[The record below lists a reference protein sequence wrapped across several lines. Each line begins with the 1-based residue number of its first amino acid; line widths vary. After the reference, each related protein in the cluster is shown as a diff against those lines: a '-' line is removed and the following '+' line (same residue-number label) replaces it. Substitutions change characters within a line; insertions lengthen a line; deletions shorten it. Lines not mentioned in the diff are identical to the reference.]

1 MHERYYLDLSYWPN
15 SLPSLAGK
23 QTIGR
28 QQAVDQVPS
37 LRQPA
42 DRQMRFLDQHCHRE
56 IRQQRDE
63 MRQGLEKPNRSHIE
77 SEDCSPVGELGQ
89 LGRADCG

>member
-1 MHERYYLDLSYWPN
+1 
-15 SLPSLAGK
+15 
-23 QTIGR
+23 
-28 QQAVDQVPS
+28 
-37 LRQPA
+37 
-42 DRQMRFLDQHCHRE
+42 MRFLDQHCHRE